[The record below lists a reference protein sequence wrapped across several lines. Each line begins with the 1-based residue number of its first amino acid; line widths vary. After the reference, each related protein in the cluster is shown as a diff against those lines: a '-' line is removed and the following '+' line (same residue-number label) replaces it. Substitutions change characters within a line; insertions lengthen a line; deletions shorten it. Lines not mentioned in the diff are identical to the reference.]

1 MSAVPEMKGDGS
13 NLSEQLVDKERLG
26 LEDKEHMRHAH
37 MARTIGNLTDF
48 WDGKQVWA
56 LIDRQEGM
64 WRQATIIAT
73 VPDKDDPNAPWAF
86 VLDTKHD
93 NWRHILTTTRL
104 DESNL
109 EFDYLQITEYV
120 NLPGHEPTDLR
131 YTHFELLPPES
142 PIMDIKD
149 GECAIHPWVAEELR
163 SLRRLVDQLRIENDQ
178 LRRQLQAALEEI
190 EVRKRNEIRL
200 ENLWKMEEERRKI
213 AEERLEAALKEIDRL
228 TKENKELKD
237 QVIKLT
243 DQVEFLTHELIKARD
258 RIVILEKENAEI
270 KEVCRVLTK
279 RNQELEEDNK
289 LLRDRIIALDEALQK
304 TIIASNEQIKKLTM
318 EHAVIVAAKDAE
330 IERLLALLASLK
342 DGGPVDDQSALIAQ
356 LREEKAQMAKLMEDS
371 IREIK
376 ELRYRISLFINF
388 NLDEL
393 KLELGRLT
401 VRVVKLEA
409 QRDIIVKPYE
419 PMDDYINPDDND
431 PDLKQREKEER
442 KIVRDRVRLAIR
454 LAEEI
459 VYLRRRIEEL
469 EKWHAVPV
477 EVEVGK
483 TMPNTDGIC
492 GLYTIIKRS
501 ELNSLRLSNGFLQ
514 AENAKLAERLSGP
527 PHTSNEIR
535 YLQETV
541 NLLKGRLEELLLICP
556 HQNNRPIYIPTYTR
570 IWRNI
575 FGHPYSGNYPWLKTA
590 QYHDLERENKE
601 LKERIFL
608 AKEEHGMNDDKIV
621 EITTPVLQENAELRE
636 RLKQY
641 KDQLDALEKVNAKK
655 PNAGTSSTSS
665 GGGMLGLGLGF

>member
-1 MSAVPEMKGDGS
+1 MAAVPEMKES
-13 NLSEQLVDKERLG
+13 LVDKERLA
-26 LEDKEHMRHAH
+26 LEDLEHLKHSK
-37 MARTIGNLTDF
+37 MARTIGNLTEW

-56 LIDRQEGM
+56 LIDKQEGM

-73 VPDKDDPNAPWAF
+73 VPDKDDPNAPWSF

-109 EFDYLQITEYV
+109 EFDYLQLTEYV
-120 NLPGHEPTDLR
+120 DLPGHKPSDTT
-131 YTHFELLPPES
+131 YKHFELLPPES

-149 GECAIHPWVAEELR
+149 GEVAIHPWVAEELR

-200 ENLWKMEEERRKI
+200 ENLWKMEEEKRKI
-213 AEERLEAALKEIDRL
+213 AEEKLAAALKEIDRL
-228 TKENKELKD
+228 TKENTELKN
-237 QVIKLT
+237 QVITLT
-243 DQVEFLTHELIKARD
+243 DKVEFLSHELIKARD
-258 RIVILEKENAEI
+258 RIVVLEKENAEI
-270 KEVCRVLTK
+270 KEVCRILTK

-304 TIIASNEQIKKLTM
+304 TIIASNEQVKKLTM

-356 LREEKAQMAKLMEDS
+356 LREDKAQMAKLMEDS

-393 KLELGRLT
+393 KSELGRLT
-401 VRVVKLEA
+401 VRVVKLES

-419 PMDDYINPDDND
+419 PTDDYINPDDND

-442 KIVRDRVRLAIR
+442 KIVRDRIRLAIK

-469 EKWHAVPV
+469 EKWHAVST

-483 TMPNTDGIC
+483 TMPNADGLC

-514 AENAKLAERLSGP
+514 AENLKLAERLSGP
-527 PHTSNEIR
+527 PHTSNEIK

-541 NLLKGRLEELLLICP
+541 NTLKGRLEELLIICP
-556 HQNNRPIYIPTYTR
+556 HQNHRPIYIPTYTR
-570 IWRNI
+570 IWRNV

-590 QYHDLERENKE
+590 QYHDLEKENKD

-608 AKEEHGMNDDKIV
+608 AKEEHGMNDQKIV
-621 EITTPVLQENAELRE
+621 EVTTPVLQENEELRQ
-636 RLKQY
+636 RLKEY
-641 KDQLDALEKVNAKK
+641 KQQLDAIAKTK
-655 PNAGTSSTSS
+655 PATATTTTTSSS
-665 GGGMLGLGLGF
+665 GGGMLGLIF